1 MSKPKTH
8 VKLSANMLIR
18 FIKSFLIAAAILV
31 SFLQGCQQSSQQKS
45 TPLNILWIVSDD
57 LGVDLGCY
65 GNTAVAT
72 PHLNQFAGE
81 SVRYTNFFTS
91 TPVCSPSRS
100 GLITGMYPV
109 SIDCHQHRTS
119 YKKPLPDGVEPIT
132 SYFREAGYFVTNGNT
147 TVDGRGKTDY
157 NFQHKSED
165 MFDGVDYR
173 ARTEGQPFFS
183 QIQIFLPHRPF
194 KQDESRPVDPGS
206 VDIPPYY
213 PDHPVTRKDWAL
225 YLETIQH
232 VDKAFGQ
239 IMERLREDGV
249 LENTVIFFVGDQGRP
264 HLRAKQFLYDAGTHT
279 PLMVRWP
286 DGKGAGTVSNA
297 LVSNI
302 DLSAASLAL
311 AGIEIPHHIQG
322 VNFLDGTTER
332 DHVFTAKDRMDGTI
346 DRQRAIRSRDFKYIK
361 NYYPERAYTQFNT
374 YKKTSY
380 PVLTLMEVMEEKGE
394 LNKDQLPFMADTR
407 PGEELYDL
415 NNDPYELNNL
425 ADHDDYREVLSAM
438 RNTLAG
444 YVEKYDKGRYP
455 ENEEELTRA
464 RETMMEAYTRKM
476 KKMGLSTE
484 VPNETYLEYWEKE
497 LLKEETKTR

>member
-1 MSKPKTH
+1 
-8 VKLSANMLIR
+8 MLIHFTR
-18 FIKSFLIAAAILV
+18 SFLIATATFV
-31 SFLQGCQQSSQQKS
+31 SFLPGCQHSSREKP

-57 LGVDLGCY
+57 LGTDLGCY

-72 PHLNQFAGE
+72 PNLDQFAGE

-91 TPVCSPSRS
+91 APVCSPSRS

-119 YKKPLPDGVEPIT
+119 DKKSLPGGVEPIT

-147 TVDGRGKTDY
+147 TLDRRGKTDY
-157 NFQHKSED
+157 NFQHDPGD

-173 ARTEGQPFFS
+173 ARAGGQPFFS

-194 KQDESRPVDPGS
+194 KRDESRPVNPDS

-232 VDKAFGQ
+232 VDRAFGKV
-239 IMERLREDGV
+239 MERLREDGV

-286 DGKGAGTVSNA
+286 DGRGAGTASRA

-311 AGIEIPHHIQG
+311 AGIEVASHIHG
-322 VNFLDGTTER
+322 INFLDEATAR
-332 DHVFTAKDRMDGTI
+332 AYVFTAKDRMDGTV
-346 DRQRAIRSRDFKYIK
+346 DRQRALRNQDFKYIK
-361 NYYPERAYTQFNT
+361 NYYPRRAYTQFNT

-380 PVLTLMEVMEEKGE
+380 PVLTLMEVMKEKRQLDE
-394 LNKDQLPFMADTR
+394 AQLPFMAATR

-415 NNDPYELNNL
+415 KNDPYELNNL
-425 ADHDDYREVLSAM
+425 ADDEDYGEVLSAM

-444 YVEKYDKGRYP
+444 YVEKYDKGQYP

-464 RETMMEAYTRKM
+464 RETMMKAYERKM
-476 KKMGLSTE
+476 KRIGLDTGVS
-484 VPNETYLEYWEKE
+484 NQAYLEYWETG
-497 LLKEETKTR
+497 LLKKETD